1 MLGGIAVGPSGLG
14 WLQPN
19 PAIDLFEKIGLGL
32 IFALI
37 GLTIDQKTLGDTAGR
52 LGFLGWLATLAIG
65 TLLATL
71 LPLGDGLRPLALV
84 VALSSTAFS
93 TLFVILKDSGEWE
106 APLGRL
112 LRSAGTWG
120 QLGPVLAVALLLG
133 SADPRATALSVGL
146 VVLVAWLLA
155 TVPGQISG
163 HRAWAWLRK
172 VVAATPATPLQLLY
186 LLIVGLIAL
195 SSVLG
200 VNILMGAIL
209 AGLVMRRFIV
219 DPQTSASLKHLEVSA
234 QGLFIPLF
242 FVEAGSR
249 LDLASVV
256 AHPWGP
262 LLCLMGIV
270 VIRGLPQF
278 LLYCRAL
285 PDRRERLIDAFLADP
300 RWADHWTGYWQD
312 VLAENPNL
320 LNPTLNN
327 SGPFRFF
334 IHEAFLDRIY
344 IVKVPYCLRVSEE
357 VRIYDKL
364 LESSSL
370 SKAPCA
376 PGTLKMMA
384 QFAILTRLKEPENSS
399 LFSKMRVYDG

>member
-1 MLGGIAVGPSGLG
+1 VTTGLQGLLAVLAVVALVPFLVRAVHGRVPAVALLMLGGIAVGPSGLG

-163 HRAWAWLRK
+163 HRAWAWLRE

-219 DPQTSASLKHLEVSA
+219 DPQTSESLKHLDASA

-242 FVEAGSR
+242 FVVAGSR

-278 LLYCRAL
+278 LLYRRAL
-285 PDRRERLIDAFLADP
+285 PDRRERLRFCLLVSQSLNLPIVVASLEVQAGLMSPQVEAALVGGSLLSVLLLPALALAF
-300 RWADHWTGYWQD
+300 R
-312 VLAENPNL
+312 
-320 LNPTLNN
+320 
-327 SGPFRFF
+327 
-334 IHEAFLDRIY
+334 
-344 IVKVPYCLRVSEE
+344 C
-357 VRIYDKL
+357 
-364 LESSSL
+364 
-370 SKAPCA
+370 
-376 PGTLKMMA
+376 
-384 QFAILTRLKEPENSS
+384 
-399 LFSKMRVYDG
+399 

>member
-1 MLGGIAVGPSGLG
+1 VTTGLQGLLAVLAVVALVPFLVRAVYGRVPAVALLMLGGIAVGPSGLG

-155 TVPGQISG
+155 RVPGQISG
-163 HRAWAWLRK
+163 HRAWAWLRE

-195 SSVLG
+195 SWVLG

-219 DPQTSASLKHLEVSA
+219 DPQTSASLKHLEASA

-242 FVEAGSR
+242 FVVAGSR

-278 LLYCRAL
+278 LLYRRAL
-285 PDRRERLIDAFLADP
+285 PDRRERLRFCLLVSQSLNLPIVVGYLEVQAGLMSPQVEAALVGGSLLSVLLLPSLALAF
-300 RWADHWTGYWQD
+300 R
-312 VLAENPNL
+312 
-320 LNPTLNN
+320 
-327 SGPFRFF
+327 R
-334 IHEAFLDRIY
+334 
-344 IVKVPYCLRVSEE
+344 
-357 VRIYDKL
+357 
-364 LESSSL
+364 
-370 SKAPCA
+370 
-376 PGTLKMMA
+376 
-384 QFAILTRLKEPENSS
+384 
-399 LFSKMRVYDG
+399 

>member
-1 MLGGIAVGPSGLG
+1 VTTGLQGLLAVLAVVALVPFLVRAVHGRVPAVALLMLGGIAVGPSGLG

-155 TVPGQISG
+155 RVPGQISG
-163 HRAWAWLRK
+163 HRAWAWLRE

-219 DPQTSASLKHLEVSA
+219 DPQTSASLKHLEASA

-242 FVEAGSR
+242 FVVAGSR

-285 PDRRERLIDAFLADP
+285 PDRRERLRFCLLVSQSLNLPIVVASLEVQAGLMSPQVEAALVGGSLLSVLLLPSLALAF
-300 RWADHWTGYWQD
+300 R
-312 VLAENPNL
+312 
-320 LNPTLNN
+320 
-327 SGPFRFF
+327 R
-334 IHEAFLDRIY
+334 
-344 IVKVPYCLRVSEE
+344 
-357 VRIYDKL
+357 
-364 LESSSL
+364 
-370 SKAPCA
+370 
-376 PGTLKMMA
+376 
-384 QFAILTRLKEPENSS
+384 
-399 LFSKMRVYDG
+399 

>member
-1 MLGGIAVGPSGLG
+1 MTTGLQGLLAVLAVVALVPFLVRAVYGRVPAVALLMLGGIAVGPSGLG

-155 TVPGQISG
+155 RVPGQISG
-163 HRAWAWLRK
+163 HRAWAWLRE

-195 SSVLG
+195 SWVLG

-219 DPQTSASLKHLEVSA
+219 DPQTSASLKHLEASA

-242 FVEAGSR
+242 FVVAGSR

-278 LLYCRAL
+278 LLYRRAL
-285 PDRRERLIDAFLADP
+285 PDRRERLRFCLLVSQSLNLPIVVGYLEVQAGLMSPQVEAALVGGSLLSVLLLPSLALAF
-300 RWADHWTGYWQD
+300 R
-312 VLAENPNL
+312 
-320 LNPTLNN
+320 
-327 SGPFRFF
+327 R
-334 IHEAFLDRIY
+334 
-344 IVKVPYCLRVSEE
+344 
-357 VRIYDKL
+357 
-364 LESSSL
+364 
-370 SKAPCA
+370 
-376 PGTLKMMA
+376 
-384 QFAILTRLKEPENSS
+384 
-399 LFSKMRVYDG
+399 

>member
-1 MLGGIAVGPSGLG
+1 VTTGLQGLLAVLAVVALVPFLVRAVHGRVPAVALLMLGGIAVGPSGLG

-19 PAIDLFEKIGLGL
+19 AATDLFSNMGLGL

-37 GLTIDQKTLGDTAGR
+37 GRTIDQKTLGDMAGR
-52 LGFLGWLATLAIG
+52 LGFLGWLATLGVG

-278 LLYCRAL
+278 LLYRRAL
-285 PDRRERLIDAFLADP
+285 PDRRERLRFCLLVSQSLNLPIVVASLEVQAGLMSPQVEAALVGGSLLSVLLLPSLALAF
-300 RWADHWTGYWQD
+300 R
-312 VLAENPNL
+312 
-320 LNPTLNN
+320 
-327 SGPFRFF
+327 R
-334 IHEAFLDRIY
+334 
-344 IVKVPYCLRVSEE
+344 
-357 VRIYDKL
+357 
-364 LESSSL
+364 
-370 SKAPCA
+370 
-376 PGTLKMMA
+376 
-384 QFAILTRLKEPENSS
+384 
-399 LFSKMRVYDG
+399 

>member
-1 MLGGIAVGPSGLG
+1 MTTGLQGLLAVVAVVALAPFLARSLHGRVPAVALLMLGGIAVGPSGLG

-19 PAIDLFEKIGLGL
+19 AATDLFSNMGLGL

-37 GLTIDQKTLGDTAGR
+37 GRTIDQKTLGGMAGR
-52 LGFLGWLATLAIG
+52 LGFLGWLATLGIG

-133 SADPRATALSVGL
+133 SADPRATVLSVGL

-163 HRAWAWLRK
+163 HRAWAWLRE
-172 VVAATPATPLQLLY
+172 VGATPATPLQLIY
-186 LLIVGLIAL
+186 ILIVGLIAL
-195 SSVLG
+195 SKVLG

-209 AGLVMRRFIV
+209 AGLVMRRFIA
-219 DPQTSASLKHLEVSA
+219 DPQTSESLKHLEASA
-234 QGLFIPLF
+234 HGLFIPLF
-242 FVEAGSR
+242 FVVAGSR

-262 LLCLMGIV
+262 LLCLIGILL
-270 VIRGLPQF
+270 IRGLPQF
-278 LLYCRAL
+278 LLYRRAL
-285 PDRRERLIDAFLADP
+285 PDRRERLRFCLLVSQSLNLPIVVGYLEVQAGLMSPQVEAALVGGSLLSVLLLPALA
-300 RWADHWTGYWQD
+300 
-312 VLAENPNL
+312 LA
-320 LNPTLNN
+320 
-327 SGPFRFF
+327 
-334 IHEAFLDRIY
+334 
-344 IVKVPYCLRVSEE
+344 LR
-357 VRIYDKL
+357 R
-364 LESSSL
+364 
-370 SKAPCA
+370 
-376 PGTLKMMA
+376 
-384 QFAILTRLKEPENSS
+384 
-399 LFSKMRVYDG
+399 

>member
-1 MLGGIAVGPSGLG
+1 MTTGLQGLLAVLAVVALAPFLARSLHGRVPAVALLMLGGIAVGPSGLG

-19 PAIDLFEKIGLGL
+19 AATDLFSNMGLGL

-37 GLTIDQKTLGDTAGR
+37 GRTIDQKTLGGMAGR
-52 LGFLGWLATLAIG
+52 LGFLGWLATLGVG

-133 SADPRATALSVGL
+133 SADPRATVLSVGL

-155 TVPGQISG
+155 RVPGQISG
-163 HRAWAWLRK
+163 HRAWAWLRE
-172 VVAATPATPLQLLY
+172 VVGATPATPLQLIY

-195 SSVLG
+195 SKVLG

-209 AGLVMRRFIV
+209 AGLVMRRFIA
-219 DPQTSASLKHLEVSA
+219 DPQTSESLKHLEASA
-234 QGLFIPLF
+234 HGLFIPLF
-242 FVEAGSR
+242 FVVAGSR

-262 LLCLMGIV
+262 LLCLIGILL
-270 VIRGLPQF
+270 IRGLPQF
-278 LLYCRAL
+278 LLYRRAL
-285 PDRRERLIDAFLADP
+285 PDRRERLRFCLLVSQSLNLPIVVGYLEVQAGLMSPQVEAALVGGSLLSVLLLPALA
-300 RWADHWTGYWQD
+300 
-312 VLAENPNL
+312 LA
-320 LNPTLNN
+320 
-327 SGPFRFF
+327 
-334 IHEAFLDRIY
+334 
-344 IVKVPYCLRVSEE
+344 LR
-357 VRIYDKL
+357 R
-364 LESSSL
+364 
-370 SKAPCA
+370 
-376 PGTLKMMA
+376 
-384 QFAILTRLKEPENSS
+384 
-399 LFSKMRVYDG
+399 

>member
-1 MLGGIAVGPSGLG
+1 MTTGLQGLLAVLAVVALVPFLVRAVHGRVPAVALLMLGGIAVGPSGLG

-155 TVPGQISG
+155 RVPGQISG
-163 HRAWAWLRK
+163 HRAWAWLRE

-242 FVEAGSR
+242 FVVAGSR

-285 PDRRERLIDAFLADP
+285 PDRRERLRFCLLVSQSLNLPIVVASLEVQAGLMSPQVEAALVGGSLLSVLLLPSLALAF
-300 RWADHWTGYWQD
+300 R
-312 VLAENPNL
+312 
-320 LNPTLNN
+320 
-327 SGPFRFF
+327 R
-334 IHEAFLDRIY
+334 
-344 IVKVPYCLRVSEE
+344 
-357 VRIYDKL
+357 
-364 LESSSL
+364 
-370 SKAPCA
+370 
-376 PGTLKMMA
+376 
-384 QFAILTRLKEPENSS
+384 
-399 LFSKMRVYDG
+399 

>member
-1 MLGGIAVGPSGLG
+1 VTTGLQGLLAVLAVVALVPFLVRAVHGRVPAVALLMLGGIAVGPSGLG

-155 TVPGQISG
+155 RVPGQISG
-163 HRAWAWLRK
+163 HRAWAWLRE

-219 DPQTSASLKHLEVSA
+219 DPQTSASLKHLEASA

-242 FVEAGSR
+242 FVVAGSR

-278 LLYCRAL
+278 LLYRRAL
-285 PDRRERLIDAFLADP
+285 PDRRERLRFCLLVSQSLNLPIVVASLEVQAGLMSPQVEAALVGGSLLSVLLLPSLALAF
-300 RWADHWTGYWQD
+300 R
-312 VLAENPNL
+312 
-320 LNPTLNN
+320 
-327 SGPFRFF
+327 R
-334 IHEAFLDRIY
+334 
-344 IVKVPYCLRVSEE
+344 
-357 VRIYDKL
+357 
-364 LESSSL
+364 
-370 SKAPCA
+370 
-376 PGTLKMMA
+376 
-384 QFAILTRLKEPENSS
+384 
-399 LFSKMRVYDG
+399 

>member
-1 MLGGIAVGPSGLG
+1 MTTGLQGLLAVLAVVALVPFLVRAVHGRVPAVALLMLGGIAVGPSGLG

-93 TLFVILKDSGEWE
+93 TLFAILKDSGEWE

-163 HRAWAWLRK
+163 HRAWAWLRE

-195 SSVLG
+195 SSVLR

-219 DPQTSASLKHLEVSA
+219 DPQTSASLKHLEASA

-242 FVEAGSR
+242 FVVAGSR

-278 LLYCRAL
+278 LLYRRAL
-285 PDRRERLIDAFLADP
+285 PDRRERLRFCLLVSQSLNLPIVVGYLEVQAGLMSPQVEAALVGGSLLSVLLLPSLALAF
-300 RWADHWTGYWQD
+300 R
-312 VLAENPNL
+312 
-320 LNPTLNN
+320 
-327 SGPFRFF
+327 R
-334 IHEAFLDRIY
+334 
-344 IVKVPYCLRVSEE
+344 
-357 VRIYDKL
+357 
-364 LESSSL
+364 
-370 SKAPCA
+370 
-376 PGTLKMMA
+376 
-384 QFAILTRLKEPENSS
+384 
-399 LFSKMRVYDG
+399 